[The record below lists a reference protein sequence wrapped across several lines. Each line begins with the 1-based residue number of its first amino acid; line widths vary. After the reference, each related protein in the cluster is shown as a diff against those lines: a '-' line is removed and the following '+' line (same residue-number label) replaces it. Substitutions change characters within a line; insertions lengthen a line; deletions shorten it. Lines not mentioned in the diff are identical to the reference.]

1 MLRYKI
7 LIMFFK
13 FWQDRPFSKMLSD
26 VDDRVNLESSEIIFS
41 HLKVLWLD
49 IRVCKEA
56 CQCSVWMI

>member
-1 MLRYKI
+1 MPRYKI

-41 HLKVLWLD
+41 HLKVLW
-49 IRVCKEA
+49 
-56 CQCSVWMI
+56 